1 MEQQS
6 IDIGKVALT
15 LGGNWN
21 AQTSYERL
29 THVLLEDDGCGYV
42 SLRNNINVKPGTDD
56 TVWQKA
62 TQAGKSIYELCVK
75 HGTFIGTEEEFV
87 AAYNNTLAT
96 AAQAAALAN
105 AAAQSASA
113 AEATIEDAERLRQGA
128 ETGRTQAETQR
139 ENAESSRQIVE
150 NARVAAEQNR
160 ENTFAREMAAVGAAT
175 DNAEAAAALASTK
188 AGLANTAA
196 QTANT
201 AAGNADTKAALAQTQ
216 ADRAKDF
223 ADHPNR
229 INTTTYHWEKWDEE
243 SQAYVDT
250 GIMATSS
257 PYAGFEVD
265 QATGQLVCTT
275 DEFYGG
281 PTFSLDTASG
291 QLQIT
296 V

>member
-6 IDIGKVALT
+6 IDLGKVALT
-15 LGGNWN
+15 LGDNWN

-29 THVLLEDDGCGYV
+29 TLVLLEEDGCGYI
-42 SLRNNINVKPGTDD
+42 SLRNNINVKPGTDA

-62 TQAGKSIYELCVK
+62 SKAGSSIYELCVK
-75 HGTFIGTEEEFV
+75 QGTFIGTEAEFV
-87 AAYNNTLAT
+87 AQYNNAVAAAT
-96 AAQAAALAN
+96 SAAALAN
-105 AAAQSASA
+105 AAAQAASA
-113 AEATIEDAERLRQGA
+113 AEATIEAAETQRTLA
-128 ETGRTQAETQR
+128 ETGRGQAETQR
-139 ENAESSRQIVE
+139 ENAEAARQIVE
-150 NARVAAEQNR
+150 NARVAAEQDR
-160 ENTFAREMAAVGAAT
+160 EDTFAREMAAIETAT
-175 DNAEAAAALASTK
+175 DNAETAASLASTK

-201 AAGNADTKAALAQTQ
+201 AASNADTKAALAEAE

-229 INTTTYHWEKWDEE
+229 INTTTYHWEKWDEDE
-243 SQAYVDT
+243 EDYVDT
-250 GIMATSS
+250 GIMATAS
-257 PYAGFEVD
+257 PYAGFEVN